1 MRPPMFDEM
10 NASAASVRDHYQ
22 GYQRWLAQQPAEVMQ
37 ARRAEAEMIFR
48 RVGITF
54 AVYGDKDEDGS
65 GSERLI
71 PFDLIPRIIP
81 AHEWATMERG
91 LIQRVTAL
99 NRFIHDVYHDQEII
113 KAGLVP
119 SEQIFQNSQFRPEM
133 IGVKVPG
140 DIYSHISG
148 IDIVRACN
156 AQGEGEYYVL
166 EDNLRVPSGVSYML
180 EDRKMMMRLFPE
192 LFSKNRV
199 APVEHY
205 PDLLLETLRAMAPPA
220 TAQPTVVV
228 LTPGMHNS
236 AYFEHAF
243 LAQQMGIEL
252 VEGLDLFVKDNF
264 VYMRTTRGPR
274 RVDVIYRRVDD
285 DFLDPLA
292 FRPSSTLGCAGLL
305 NVYRSGNVAICNAIG
320 TGVAD
325 DKSIY
330 PYVPKMIEFYLGE
343 KPILKNVPTFICRN
357 SEDLGYTLA
366 NLKDLVVKEVHG
378 AGGYGML
385 VGPAATQA
393 EIEDFRRAIIANPSG
408 YIAQPTLSLS
418 TCPTYVESGVAPRH
432 IDLRP
437 FVLSGKEVQ
446 MVPGGLTRVALK
458 DGSLVVNSS
467 QGGGT
472 KDTWILEPDITP
484 FALPPAQS
492 QSQSQSSDFV
502 QGA

>member
-1 MRPPMFDEM
+1 MSPPMFDEM
-10 NASAASVRDHYQ
+10 NASTTSVRKHYQ
-22 GYQRWLAQQPAEVMQ
+22 GYQRWLAQQPADIMQ

-65 GSERLI
+65 GAERLI

-81 AHEWATMERG
+81 AHEWASMEKG
-91 LIQRVTAL
+91 LVQRVTAL

-113 KAGLVP
+113 KAGLIP

-133 IGVKVPG
+133 IGVNVPG
-140 DIYSHISG
+140 NIYSHISG
-148 IDIVRACN
+148 IDIVRAPN

-220 TAQPTVVV
+220 TAEPTVVV

-243 LAQQMGIEL
+243 LAQQMGVEL

-264 VYMRTTRGPR
+264 VYMRTTRGPK

-292 FRPSSTLGCAGLL
+292 FRPNSTLGCAGLL
-305 NVYRSGNVAICNAIG
+305 GVYRSGNVAICNAIG

-330 PYVPKMIEFYLGE
+330 PYVPQMIEFYLGE
-343 KPILKNVPTFICRN
+343 KPILKNVPTFMCRKP
-357 SEDLGYTLA
+357 EDLKYTLA

-385 VGPAATQA
+385 VGPAASKV
-393 EIEDFRRAIIANPSG
+393 EIEDFRRALIANPSN

-472 KDTWILEPDITP
+472 KDTWILEADATS
-484 FALPPAQS
+484 FMPPET
-492 QSQSQSSDFV
+492 QSQSQSSSV
-502 QGA
+502 TVTEGI